1 MGGRSRQRPPAVPAP
16 RGGGGRPQQGPLSSW
31 KSSAKKR
38 HQRPFGSNEKSA
50 RASPSGSRG
59 DKAAPREGGGEKRSH
74 PGPPGGWGRAPR
86 LLRQQGSE
94 PRDPVPWAGQ
104 GAACGGDDAPVAV
117 RCWLRGAHLPGPPRV
132 RPHDGSLRAAS
143 TSRSCLKRNET
154 ASCSCK
160 APMLGGGQRMAP
172 QRPGPIL
179 AGGSDPTA
187 IVWAW
192 PTFAPP
198 GAAPS
203 CPRPQGHQ
211 GRVPGRE
218 APGPA
223 LPAQRE
229 PS

>member
-1 MGGRSRQRPPAVPAP
+1 MKSQPEHHRQGHGETKQPQGREEVRSEAT
-16 RGGGGRPQQGPLSSW
+16 QG
-31 KSSAKKR
+31 
-38 HQRPFGSNEKSA
+38 HG
-50 RASPSGSRG
+50 
-59 DKAAPREGGGEKRSH
+59 EGGAERHACSTNRVRS
-74 PGPPGGWGRAPR
+74 P
-86 LLRQQGSE
+86 
-94 PRDPVPWAGQ
+94 